1 MDRTEKLPIFISSIP
16 MMGVKL
22 LQRTVVR
29 ILALISEH
37 AWTMQKMILQVSEC
51 ISGRKSKA
59 RLEPKVIRVIRV
71 RGLNRHLLHT
81 RFQLPEQQFQLAHG
95 LGLCHL
101 HPLDSIYGQ
110 EQLSHTPIAPR
121 LLSTVLVEW
130 ELTVQMAAMGQM
142 AKVLA
147 PLQTT
152 ILLLPRPA
160 E

>member
-29 ILALISEH
+29 HREIMLEH
-37 AWTMQKMILQVSEC
+37 AWTMQKMILQVSER

-101 HPLDSIYGQ
+101 HPRGSICGHVQ
-110 EQLSHTPIAPR
+110 SSLTLTTQHPR
-121 LLSTVLVEW
+121 YIVSAVW
-130 ELTVQMAAMGQM
+130 EPMVQMAPMER
-142 AKVLA
+142 VLD
-147 PLQTT
+147 Q
-152 ILLLPRPA
+152 
-160 E
+160 